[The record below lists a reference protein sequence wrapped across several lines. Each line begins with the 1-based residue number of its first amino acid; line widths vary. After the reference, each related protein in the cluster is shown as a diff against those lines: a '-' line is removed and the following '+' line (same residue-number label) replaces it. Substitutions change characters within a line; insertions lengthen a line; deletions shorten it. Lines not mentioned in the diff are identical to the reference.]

1 MSVRGDLIR
10 AIAEARDVAI
20 QAEEIAVPPEIQLP
34 TIGMERPAHPEHGD
48 WASNVA
54 MQLAPIARS
63 APLRIAESILEHF
76 ERPAS
81 VAAVEVA
88 PPGFLNFRLDPAWVA
103 AQVGPIRD
111 AGMGYGRRSV

>member
-34 TIGMERPAHPEHGD
+34 TIGMERPGNPEHGD

-54 MQLAPIARS
+54 MQLAPVARA
-63 APLRIAESILEHF
+63 APLRIAETIAAHLG
-76 ERPAS
+76 RPPS
-81 VAAVEVA
+81 VADVSVA
-88 PPGFLNFRLDPAWVA
+88 PPGYLNLRLDPAWVA
-103 AQVGPIRD
+103 SQVETVRD
-111 AGMGYGRRSV
+111 AGL